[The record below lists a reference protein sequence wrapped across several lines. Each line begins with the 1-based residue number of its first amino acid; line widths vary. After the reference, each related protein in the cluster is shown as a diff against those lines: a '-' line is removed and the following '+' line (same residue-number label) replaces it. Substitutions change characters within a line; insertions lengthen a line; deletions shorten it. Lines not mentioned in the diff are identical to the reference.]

1 MTTAYATDQIELA
14 VRLRLAVMRLTRM
27 LRQQEDGGVSN
38 SALSALATLER
49 EGALTLGDL
58 AAREH
63 VQPPTMTRIAQ
74 ALVGNGLVRRLEDGA
89 DRRVTRVRITQTGMK
104 VLARSRRRKEELL
117 ATRLRG
123 LSARDLDTLADATRI
138 LDRLTGGEP

>member
-1 MTTAYATDQIELA
+1 MQSVIGIIAGTARPELTATRPAPQCC
-14 VRLRLAVMRLTRM
+14 
-27 LRQQEDGGVSN
+27 
-38 SALSALATLER
+38 
-49 EGALTLGDL
+49 
-58 AAREH
+58 
-63 VQPPTMTRIAQ
+63 
-74 ALVGNGLVRRLEDGA
+74 EDGA

-123 LSARDLDTLADATRI
+123 LSDRDLETLDRATHI

>member
-1 MTTAYATDQIELA
+1 MFFRLCKILGHRPKPLAFIELSQA
-14 VRLRLAVMRLTRM
+14 SQNLVGRIL
-27 LRQQEDGGVSN
+27 
-38 SALSALATLER
+38 LSLKVNR
-49 EGALTLGDL
+49 
-58 AAREH
+58 
-63 VQPPTMTRIAQ
+63 RINTK
-74 ALVGNGLVRRLEDGA
+74 ALVENGLVRRLEDGA

-123 LSARDLDTLADATRI
+123 LSDRDLETLDRATHI